1 MLFRGVPVKLQWKI
15 TVLQRQALETVWCLY
30 VSLKGTRAA
39 CIRIHPVYLFIA
51 LQSAGVLAIG

>member
-1 MLFRGVPVKLQWKI
+1 MKLQWKI